1 MYTAADTS
9 WCPNAINNTT
19 NAASYSCN
27 ATAMYKRGRKLVKKV
42 RQRKRRCAVNT
53 CPNGS
58 DAPSMPCHILCLKAT
73 SRLPPISTMLLQP
86 NGVPMLP
93 RTLPPIVMMSQ
104 PHPGVLMPL
113 PVQRKKRS
121 QREGEEKQKI
131 TSEKSAGATT
141 ATSVPATTFNNQPV
155 GKVSGGNV
163 PRGKVLFA

>member
-1 MYTAADTS
+1 MYTAANTS
-9 WCPNAINNTT
+9 WCPNAINDTT

-27 ATAMYKRGRKLVKKV
+27 ATAMYKRGRKPVKKV

-73 SRLPPISTMLLQP
+73 STLPPISTMLLQP

-93 RTLPPIVMMSQ
+93 QTLPHIVMMPQ
-104 PHPGVLMPL
+104 PHTGVLMPL

-121 QREGEEKQKI
+121 QREGKEKQK
-131 TSEKSAGATT
+131 KPMQNLL
-141 ATSVPATTFNNQPV
+141 VQPL
-155 GKVSGGNV
+155 
-163 PRGKVLFA
+163 PPWYQPPH